1 MKPLYKTGL
10 TVLAGAGIGVTL
22 TLGGQWGH
30 ELWQRR
36 AAERANQP
44 PVLKSPLLIKGEPTL
59 GSATA
64 PVTIVEFSDF
74 ECPYCK
80 RFHDEVFP
88 QLKKDYIDK
97 GLVRFVHK
105 DLPLPFHEEAKP
117 AAIAARCSSEQG
129 LYWKTYEALFNKQ
142 TCLSCQGA
150 EEIAASVVN
159 PQKLN
164 ECKKR
169 GVASKAITANL
180 SEAGLQGIRATPT
193 FIVGPSQAET
203 HHGTV
208 IEGAI
213 PWEKLKDIIDDF
225 QPAQS
230 DKKPA
235 KRPPIQ

>member
-1 MKPLYKTGL
+1 MKPLYKTVL

-22 TLGGQWGH
+22 TLGGQWGQ
-30 ELWQRR
+30 EQWQRR

-88 QLKKDYIDK
+88 QLKKNYIDK

-117 AAIAARCSSEQG
+117 AAIAARCSTEQG
-129 LYWKTYEALFNKQ
+129 LYWTTYAALFNKQ

-150 EEIAASVVN
+150 ESIAASTGIN
-159 PQKLN
+159 QEKLN
-164 ECKKR
+164 QCKQK
-169 GVASKAITANL
+169 GQMAKAVTANL
-180 SEAGLQGIRATPT
+180 SEAELQGIRATPT
-193 FIVGPSQAET
+193 FVIGPSRNGSHSGE
-203 HHGTV
+203 V
-208 IEGAI
+208 IEGAL
-213 PWEKLKDIIDDF
+213 PWGIFEL
-225 QPAQS
+225 A
-230 DKKPA
+230 
-235 KRPPIQ
+235 IQRTLNQVKGRS

>member
-1 MKPLYKTGL
+1 MKPLYKTVL

-22 TLGGQWGH
+22 TLGGQWGQ
-30 ELWQRR
+30 EQWQRR

-88 QLKKDYIDK
+88 QLKKNYIDK

-150 EEIAASVVN
+150 ESIAASTGVD
-159 PQKLN
+159 QEKLN
-164 ECKKR
+164 KCKQK
-169 GVASKAITANL
+169 GQMAKAVTASL
-180 SEAGLQGIRATPT
+180 SEAELQGIRATPT
-193 FIVGPSQAET
+193 FVIGPSQNGYHSGE
-203 HHGTV
+203 V
-208 IEGAI
+208 IEGSMPWGIFEQAI
-213 PWEKLKDIIDDF
+213 QRNLHQVKG
-225 QPAQS
+225 
-230 DKKPA
+230 
-235 KRPPIQ
+235 RP